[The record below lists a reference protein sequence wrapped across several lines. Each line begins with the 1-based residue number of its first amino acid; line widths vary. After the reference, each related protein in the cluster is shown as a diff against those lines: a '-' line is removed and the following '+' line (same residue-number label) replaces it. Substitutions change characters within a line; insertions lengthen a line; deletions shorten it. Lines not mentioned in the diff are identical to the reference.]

1 MDRWNQAF
9 QVWLGFGD
17 WTKGE
22 ANGLQHLACVL
33 DVSIVLSMNR
43 FGFFPFKQQCIVMA
57 EEVALWPD
65 RVEKMSSR
73 KHSCHIPPFC
83 YKRGMNLHIWVCCQ
97 FVFLRSKI
105 RTAPLGEKTWERGVL
120 TTHENI
126 WNAFKNSSLKAT
138 GFLKTEYP
146 TVGSLEN

>member
-1 MDRWNQAF
+1 M
-9 QVWLGFGD
+9 GFGD
-17 WTKGE
+17 WSETE
-22 ANGLQHLACVL
+22 ANGLQHLVNML
-33 DVSIVLSMNR
+33 NDFIVLSIHQ
-43 FGFFPFKQQCIVMA
+43 FSFLLSSKV
-57 EEVALWPD
+57 LWWQRGWLCGQTERNKCPP
-65 RVEKMSSR
+65 V
-73 KHSCHIPPFC
+73 KHCCHIPPFC
-83 YKRGMNLHIWVCCQ
+83 YKHSMNLHIWVCCQ

-105 RTAPLGEKTWERGVL
+105 RTAPLGEKTWEWGVL